1 MQKLYLPDHQA
12 NEAATSVI
20 LTDNGRQR
28 YLLTGKN
35 GLRSNHLEVQNLQ
48 GTVLAAAHQLGWGL
62 RSKYQLINNQQP
74 VGTITKPFGI
84 MPEVRYVSGLN
95 WVIIG
100 NALNNHYRVFRT
112 GRLVFMMQPMILSD
126 TTYYELAITNEA
138 DEPLAILIATLVN
151 RWQRKYRRLPGKLYK
166 PSLNG
171 PALGYSY
178 QLKTG
183 ANGTSC
189 ISSESG
195 LLLFNSVLIPVQFGD
210 LVPAS

>member
-1 MQKLYLPDHQA
+1 MQKLYLPDHHA
-12 NEAATSVI
+12 NEAASSVI

-28 YLLTGKN
+28 DLLTGKN
-35 GLRSNHLEVQNLQ
+35 GLRSNHLEVQNIQ

-100 NALNNHYRVFRT
+100 NALNKHYRVFRT
-112 GRLVFMMQPMILSD
+112 GRLVFMMQPMILSNAS
-126 TTYYELAITNEA
+126 YYELAITNEA
-138 DEPLAILIATLVN
+138 DEPLAILIATLIN
-151 RWQRKYRRLPGKLYK
+151 RWQRKYRRLPSKLYK

-183 ANGTSC
+183 ANRTRC
-189 ISSESG
+189 
-195 LLLFNSVLIPVQFGD
+195 
-210 LVPAS
+210 

>member
-151 RWQRKYRRLPGKLYK
+151 RWQRKYRRLPSKLYK

-183 ANGTSC
+183 ANRTRC
-189 ISSESG
+189 
-195 LLLFNSVLIPVQFGD
+195 
-210 LVPAS
+210 